1 VKRFVANVAPE
12 RLLTGVREPMIL
24 VVALLVEALAA
35 KLADV
40 GPVAHVDPHVSVEGR
55 AAVEGLAARA
65 ALVGFLWRV
74 DDFVAAQG
82 RRLAEPFA
90 ANFADEW
97 SGSCENEK
105 KALINDNYK

>member
-1 VKRFVANVAPE
+1 
-12 RLLTGVREPMIL
+12 
-24 VVALLVEALAA
+24 
-35 KLADV
+35 
-40 GPVAHVDPHVSVEGR
+40 
-55 AAVEGLAARA
+55 
-65 ALVGFLWRV
+65 V